1 MKRLL
6 GYVKKYLK
14 YAITCPLLKMVE
26 AIFELISP
34 LLVAQIVDVGVKNH
48 DVGYIV
54 KYGIIILCI
63 NIAVFVIGVLCDKFS
78 AKASVG
84 VATDMRKDVFK
95 HVATFSHAE
104 LDRFGTASLINR
116 LTNDIN
122 QVENSVAMFIRVLI
136 RVPFLLI
143 GAFVLSFV
151 ISPKMSGVFAVFIVV
166 VSIILF
172 VYMRRTTPY
181 FKILRTKLDKISLV
195 TKENLEGTR
204 VIRAFNKQK
213 DEEARFEGVTE
224 DYTSTSIR
232 LARIS
237 SFLHPMIYLIVN
249 AAIVAILFIG
259 GWQVNVGGLQTGDI
273 IALIDYISIITLS
286 LFLMSQIILMF
297 VRTSASLNRIN
308 EVLNTEPSVKD
319 GGKIKD
325 IKHLKYNALL
335 EFKNVCF
342 SYTGNKQNNRS
353 FIEELSFKLYPHQ
366 TLGIIGGTGSGKT
379 TLASLMVRFYDVTSG
394 EILYKGKN
402 IKDFNLA
409 PLRKEISI
417 VQQRSTLFS
426 GTLRENMKIRNNK
439 ATDAEIISAL
449 KTAQAWPFV
458 SEWKNPLDYQIM
470 ADGKNVSGGQKQR
483 LTIAR
488 ALVGKPELLILD
500 DSSSALDFLTE
511 KNLRTAIKKLDT
523 TTVIISQRAT
533 SMQHADLIIVLD
545 NGDVVG
551 MGTHKQLMKDCEI
564 YKEIYLSQTK

>member
-26 AIFELISP
+26 AIFELVSP
-34 LLVAQIVDVGVKNH
+34 LLVARIVNVGVKNQ
-48 DVGYIV
+48 DVSYIL
-54 KYGIIILCI
+54 KYGLIIVAI
-63 NIAVFVIGVLCDKFS
+63 NISVLIIGILCDKFS
-78 AKASVG
+78 AKTSVG
-84 VATDMRKDVFK
+84 VATDMRRDVFK
-95 HVATFSHAE
+95 KVSTFSHAE
-104 LDRFGTASLINR
+104 LDKFGTASLINR

-122 QVENSVAMFIRVLI
+122 QVEGAVAMFIRVLI

-151 ISPKMSGVFAVFIVV
+151 ISPKMSAVFAGFIVV
-166 VSIILF
+166 VSIILYF
-172 VYMRRTTPY
+172 YMRHTSPY
-181 FKILRTKLDKISLV
+181 FKKLRVKLDKISLV

-213 DEEARFEGVTE
+213 DEEARFESVTN

-249 AAIVAILFIG
+249 TAIVAILFIG
-259 GWQVNVGGLQTGDI
+259 GWQVNVGGLETGDI
-273 IALIDYISIITLS
+273 IALIDYISIITMS
-286 LFLMSQIILMF
+286 LFITSQMILMF
-297 VRTSASLNRIN
+297 VRTSASVNRLN
-308 EVLNTEPSVKD
+308 EVFDTTPSVVD

-325 IKHLKYNALL
+325 TKHLKYDALL

-342 SYTGNKQNNRS
+342 NYAGDTQNNRS
-353 FIEELSFKLYPHQ
+353 FIRDLSFKLYPHQ

-379 TLASLMVRFYDVTSG
+379 TLASLMVRFYDVTGG

-426 GTLRENMKIRNNK
+426 GSLRENMQLRNNK
-439 ATDAEIISAL
+439 ASDEEIISAL
-449 KTAQAWPFV
+449 KTAQAWQFV
-458 SEWKNPLDYQIM
+458 SEWDNPLDYQIM

-488 ALVGKPELLILD
+488 AFVNNPELLILD

-511 KNLRTAIKKLDT
+511 KNLSKAIKKLDT

-533 SMQHADLIIVLD
+533 SIQNADLIIVLD

-551 MGTHKQLMKDCEI
+551 MGTHKQLMKNCEI